1 MILLRIRKFTRLRIS
16 SISMIASVLIA
27 FGITCYGQQPEAAVP
42 GFRVGERLTY
52 TIAFERFT
60 NVGYAE
66 IAVVSRGKLGGHD
79 ALELH
84 SRVKT
89 TDIVSAA
96 FYTVDESRTVFLS
109 TETGLPLYISKVKN
123 GSLSPSEVISNYL
136 NTPATAADLLTTVF
150 RIRSAGGQG
159 SFAFAEND
167 RSYTAILQQVATE
180 AVRVSA
186 GEFDTTV
193 SSFES
198 EYLKEIGISEL
209 RVNFTTDEFKVPVLI
224 RFRTSKGQFRVELSS
239 LQVKQ
244 AVQVQPT
251 PAATPT
257 PLPMATPK
265 PVATPTP
272 YIDNQPLSEELAFPL
287 GETLDYRI
295 TSGGRPVATLR
306 LQARERKQFQTQDSL
321 LLTAEIIAVEPGVTA
336 FAMGDAASA
345 HVNPDTLAP
354 QQIELKFRG
363 PLNSFNQT
371 ALFDQKSGTV
381 TFAGTNSV
389 DVPIGTHSI
398 LSLIYALRSFNLK
411 RSRDAENPV
420 NDTRVA
426 VFWGT
431 RSLIFTL
438 RPADAESIDIHG
450 TKTSAQ
456 QIVVNTGDPQL
467 DQLGI
472 KIWLSNDEKR
482 VPLRIQIAAYQADL
496 FADTTIE
503 PK

>member
-1 MILLRIRKFTRLRIS
+1 MILSRSKNFSRLKVS
-16 SISMIASVLIA
+16 SIAAIVFAVFAFAIAID
-27 FGITCYGQQPEAAVP
+27 GQQPESAVP
-42 GFRVGERLTY
+42 GFRLGERLTY
-52 TIAFERFT
+52 TIAFERFS

-66 IAVVSRGKLGGHD
+66 VAVVSRGKLGGRD

-89 TDIVSAA
+89 TDILSAA
-96 FYTVDESRTVFLS
+96 FYNVDESRTVFLS
-109 TETGLPLYISKVKN
+109 TETGLPLYISKISN
-123 GSLSPSEVISNYL
+123 SSLSPSEEISNYL
-136 NTPATAADLLTTVF
+136 AAPPASADLLTTIF
-150 RIRSAGGQG
+150 RIRNAAGQG
-159 SFAFAEND
+159 SFTFAEND
-167 RSYTAILQQVATE
+167 RTYTAILQQVGTE
-180 AVRVSA
+180 AVRVSV
-186 GEFDTTV
+186 GQFDTTV

-198 EYLKEIGISEL
+198 EYLKELGISEL
-209 RVNFTTDEFKVPVLI
+209 RINFTADVYRVPVLI

-251 PAATPT
+251 PVATPT
-257 PLPMATPK
+257 PLPVATPK
-265 PVATPTP
+265 PVVTPTP
-272 YIDNQPLSEELAFPL
+272 YIDNQPLSDDLAFPL

-295 TSGGRPVATLR
+295 TTGGRPVATLR
-306 LQARERKQFQTQDSL
+306 LQARERKQFQAQDSL

-336 FAMGDAASA
+336 FAMGDGASA
-345 HVNPDTLAP
+345 HVNPESLAP
-354 QQIELKFRG
+354 QQVELKFRG
-363 PLNSFNQT
+363 PLSNLDQT
-371 ALFDQKSGTV
+371 AVFDQRSGTV
-381 TFAGTNSV
+381 TYGGTNSV

-426 VFWGT
+426 VFWGN

-438 RPADAESIDIHG
+438 RPADAETIDVHG

-482 VPLRIQIAAYQADL
+482 VPLRFQIGVYQADL
-496 FADTTIE
+496 FADTTIP

>member
-1 MILLRIRKFTRLRIS
+1 
-16 SISMIASVLIA
+16 
-27 FGITCYGQQPEAAVP
+27 
-42 GFRVGERLTY
+42 
-52 TIAFERFT
+52 
-60 NVGYAE
+60 
-66 IAVVSRGKLGGHD
+66 
-79 ALELH
+79 
-84 SRVKT
+84 
-89 TDIVSAA
+89 
-96 FYTVDESRTVFLS
+96 
-109 TETGLPLYISKVKN
+109 
-123 GSLSPSEVISNYL
+123 
-136 NTPATAADLLTTVF
+136 
-150 RIRSAGGQG
+150 
-159 SFAFAEND
+159 
-167 RSYTAILQQVATE
+167 LQQVGTE
-180 AVRVSA
+180 AVRVSV
-186 GEFDTTV
+186 GQFDTTV

-198 EYLKEIGISEL
+198 EYLKELGISEL
-209 RVNFTTDEFKVPVLI
+209 RINFTADVYRVPVLI

-251 PAATPT
+251 PVATPT
-257 PLPMATPK
+257 PLPVATPK
-265 PVATPTP
+265 PVVTPTP
-272 YIDNQPLSEELAFPL
+272 YIDNQPLSDDLAFPL

-295 TSGGRPVATLR
+295 TTGGRPVATLR
-306 LQARERKQFQTQDSL
+306 LQARERKQFQAQDSL

-336 FAMGDAASA
+336 FAMGDGASA
-345 HVNPDTLAP
+345 HVNPESLAP
-354 QQIELKFRG
+354 QQVELKFRG
-363 PLNSFNQT
+363 PLSNLDQT
-371 ALFDQKSGTV
+371 AVFDQRSGTV
-381 TFAGTNSV
+381 TYGGTNSV

-426 VFWGT
+426 VFWGN

-438 RPADAESIDIHG
+438 RPADAETIDVHG

-482 VPLRIQIAAYQADL
+482 VPLRFQIGVYQADL
-496 FADTTIE
+496 FADTTIP